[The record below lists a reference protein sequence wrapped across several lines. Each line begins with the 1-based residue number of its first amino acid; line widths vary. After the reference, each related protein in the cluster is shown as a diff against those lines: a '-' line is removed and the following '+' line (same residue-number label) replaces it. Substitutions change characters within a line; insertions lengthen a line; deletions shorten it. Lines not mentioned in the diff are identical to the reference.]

1 MINVKLHDVLMARK
15 RIADSVLATPLVYSD
30 KMSELR
36 GADVWMKMESLQRT
50 GSFKIR
56 GACNR
61 LLALTPAERERGV
74 ITTSSGNFA
83 LGLGMAARS
92 AKVDTIV
99 VVPESTPETKLES
112 IRRLGVQ
119 LVIHGAN
126 YDVAY
131 AHAKGIAFDT
141 GRTYV
146 SSYADPWV
154 VAGQGTVALEAFLAQ
169 PDFDLVLVPV
179 GGGGLLSGVAM
190 VAKSL
195 NPSVKVVGIQTE
207 ASDPWLHSFRQ
218 RRIVD
223 VEYRDTLADGLLG
236 EAGADNLDMVL
247 QYVDDILV
255 VKESEVAEAMHWMIK
270 YHHQIVEGSAAVGAA
285 ALLHHLPGL
294 AGLKVLNIVT
304 GSNVDASRVAMI
316 LNACELR
323 GRS

>member
-1 MINVKLHDVLMARK
+1 MIDVNLHDVLLAHK
-15 RIADSVLATPLVYSD
+15 RIAGSVTSTPLLYSD

-36 GADVWMKMESLQRT
+36 GAQVWMKMESVQRT

-56 GACNR
+56 GASNR

-83 LGLGMAARS
+83 LGLGMAART
-92 AKVDTIV
+92 AKVDAMV
-99 VVPESTPETKLES
+99 VVPNSTPETKLES

-131 AHAKGIAFDT
+131 AHAKEIALAT

-154 VAGQGTVALEAFLAQ
+154 VAGQGTVALEAFLAE

-195 NPSVKVVGIQTE
+195 KPGVKVIGVQTE

-218 RRIVD
+218 RKIVE
-223 VEYRDTLADGLLG
+223 VEYGETLADGLLG
-236 EAGADNLDMVL
+236 EAGAANLGMVL
-247 QYVDDILV
+247 RYVDDILV

-270 YHHQIVEGSAAVGAA
+270 YQHQIVEGSAAVGVA
-285 ALLHHLPGL
+285 ALLHHLPELGG
-294 AGLKVLNIVT
+294 AKVLNIVT
-304 GSNVDASRVAMI
+304 GSNVDASRIAKI
-316 LNACELR
+316 LHSVEMAAAC
-323 GRS
+323 